1 MKSRCAAYQW
11 PPGGARRS
19 SATDIWTS
27 SRHAHAAS
35 LHFLVGVYF
44 VNKTDRR
51 VELSWG
57 EGFQLPSNFPF
68 VSMAATARSALVL
81 LPLLLV
87 LLPVWRTLAVSGA
100 PPPQAHEASGPA
112 EGSSNSNSSVT
123 TAAAAGKEGRTLSGF
138 NADSSMVQRALY
150 VLVAIT
156 AFGLLYFLIRAV
168 R

>member
-1 MKSRCAAYQW
+1 MLPTSGHRG
-11 PPGGARRS
+11 GGAAFERDRHL
-19 SATDIWTS
+19 DVKS
-27 SRHAHAAS
+27 SRARGVAPLPGRRVLCQQSRPAS
-35 LHFLVGVYF
+35 
-44 VNKTDRR
+44 R
-51 VELSWG
+51 VELRRRL
-57 EGFQLPSNFPF
+57 QLPSNFPF

>member
-1 MKSRCAAYQW
+1 
-11 PPGGARRS
+11 
-19 SATDIWTS
+19 
-27 SRHAHAAS
+27 
-35 LHFLVGVYF
+35 
-44 VNKTDRR
+44 
-51 VELSWG
+51 
-57 EGFQLPSNFPF
+57 
-68 VSMAATARSALVL
+68 MAATARSALVL

-123 TAAAAGKEGRTLSGF
+123 TTAAAAGKEGRTLSGF